1 MKKPK
6 LIMMVGISGSGKS
19 KIAEE
24 ISQQINAIILSA
36 DIMREE
42 LLGDIHNQTQ
52 NKEIFDELYKK
63 AVELIKD
70 NKNVIIDA
78 TNIKSVN
85 RINGLKYFDGI
96 PCEKIAYIV
105 ATPFNKCL
113 EKNGEDNKVIK
124 ESVLKNQ
131 ISKFEIPY
139 QNEGFDLILIEST
152 SEEKGKSIDNII
164 EEMKGFNQKSRY
176 KKYNLDI
183 HSIKLSNKLKKCDAP
198 KSMVIGALLHD
209 YGKLFTQRIDD
220 KGEAHYYNHENIGT
234 YKLLTEMDFSE
245 FTLGERL
252 DILFLINY
260 HMIPYFKSKDK
271 VIEIFGEKQANTL
284 IGFNNLEKQMRRRYK
299 YDKSK
304 KES

>member
-6 LIMMVGISGSGKS
+6 LIMMVGISGSWKS

-42 LLGDIHNQTQ
+42 LLGDIHNQTK

-70 NKNVIIDA
+70 NKNVIIEA

-105 ATPFNKCL
+105 ASPFNKCL
-113 EKNGEDNKVIK
+113 GKNGEDNKVIK

-271 VIEIFGEKQANTL
+271 VIERFGEKQANTL
-284 IGFNNLEKQMRRRYK
+284 IGFNNLEKQMGRRYK